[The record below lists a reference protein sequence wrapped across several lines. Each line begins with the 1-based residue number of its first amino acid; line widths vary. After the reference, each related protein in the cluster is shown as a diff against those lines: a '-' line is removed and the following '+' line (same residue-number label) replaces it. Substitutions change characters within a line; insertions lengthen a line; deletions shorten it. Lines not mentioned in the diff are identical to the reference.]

1 MTAAA
6 TSPDSTST
14 QLNGFDFPQYLARTK
29 DLVETALDAALG
41 PERPESLR
49 EAMRYSLLAGGKRLR
64 PILCLAAC
72 EMAGGSAD
80 QAMSTAVAL

>member
-1 MTAAA
+1 M
-6 TSPDSTST
+6 
-14 QLNGFDFPQYLARTK
+14 Q
-29 DLVETALDAALG
+29 VEAALDGSLG

-72 EMAGGSAD
+72 ELAGG
-80 QAMSTAVAL
+80 TRE